1 MRFVYPAQLQEED
14 WTARLG
20 RHNLNTAL
28 TYGAGAFIGNR
39 MGISGMLKHYTA
51 RTARAAIAIAL
62 GGAALLTA
70 CDQLDTRIER
80 AREIAD
86 ASVDQISGETMI
98 DPAIRN
104 LERAA
109 PADRALAGT
118 VMAQFAVDED
128 ERPMFAIGSI
138 IAKPLDIPATNPVDL
153 ADDAAL
159 IEEELEYFDSPA
171 GEAMLEAEEAPA
183 AAPAPP
189 AAEVPV
195 ARDILVEPAQV
206 MPRIKLDPR
215 AAQESRQEI
224 AEAGRNIEQ
233 FALKDDTQRLQMR
246 SLSREDLKA
255 MAPEE
260 RVEARKVARRAPVA
274 REVVQKQLDANT
286 VMLDTMTKYG
296 VGGEVALSRQ
306 GQMVIQ
312 IGADGANPTQFR
324 GRNGPADFLA
334 RAEAAECPDNPDAAI
349 IREDLAVATACVV
362 RDLRASG
369 QFEYVEPDF
378 IFQNQFAR
386 KPKDMPAGTPGETKT
401 GSNGSTGTP
410 AKPEVTDPNDP
421 LWALQWHFR
430 DRGTAEGR
438 TAGGA
443 GFESFWKRQGITGSD
458 GIVVAVVDT
467 GLQMSH
473 PDIAGSPNIMPGY
486 DMVSDPRMGN
496 DGDGRDTDP
505 NDPGDLCD
513 PTKPGAADSFHGTHV
528 AGTIGAAATN
538 NGAGVAG
545 GAWDVRIVPVRAL
558 GKCGGRLSDINDAI
572 RWAAGLVPAEVS
584 DENNVWTEVWNE
596 NPADIINLS
605 IGLLGT
611 CPASLQDAIDSVTEA
626 GVIVVSAAG
635 NARMSTSLYAP
646 AGCRNVV
653 TVAASDARG
662 QIAPYSNFGPEV
674 MVLAPGGDLTRDD
687 NGDGKPDGVL
697 STKAA
702 SNCYDPVTGQGVEN
716 CFYAYEQGTS
726 MAAPHVSAA
735 LALLKARDPGAT
747 REDIISTLRS
757 ALDPRENLQCA
768 GLCSQYPGAT
778 PIDGSPDMCARPCG
792 EGLLNMANVPVKATG
807 GGGR

>member
-1 MRFVYPAQLQEED
+1 
-14 WTARLG
+14 
-20 RHNLNTAL
+20 
-28 TYGAGAFIGNR
+28 
-39 MGISGMLKHYTA
+39 MLKHYTA
-51 RTARAAIAIAL
+51 RTARAAIAMAL
-62 GGAALLTA
+62 GGAALLTG
-70 CDQLDTRIER
+70 CDQIDTRIDR

-86 ASVDQISGETMI
+86 ASVNQINGETII
-98 DPAIRN
+98 DPTYSN
-104 LERAA
+104 LENAS

-118 VMAQFAVDED
+118 VMAEFAIDEED
-128 ERPMFAIGSI
+128 RPMFAIGSI
-138 IAKPLDIPATNPVDL
+138 IAKPLAIPEPASVEIVE
-153 ADDAAL
+153 DAAQM
-159 IEEELEYFDSPA
+159 EEELEYFDSPE
-171 GEAMLEAEEAPA
+171 GEAMLEAEEAPS

-189 AAEVPV
+189 PPAPLTTQEPASAFLEVQ
-195 ARDILVEPAQV
+195 PAQV
-206 MPRIKLDPR
+206 MPRITLDPR
-215 AAQESRQEI
+215 EVQESREEI
-224 AEAGRNIEQ
+224 AKAGRDLDE
-233 FALKDDTQRLQMR
+233 KVVEDDTQRLQMR
-246 SLSREDLKA
+246 SLSREDLQA
-255 MAPEE
+255 MAPEDRAE
-260 RVEARKVARRAPVA
+260 TRKLARRAPVA
-274 REVVQKQLDANT
+274 REVVRKQLDANS

-312 IGADGANPTQFR
+312 IGGDGASPTQFT

-334 RAEAAECPDNPDAAI
+334 RAEAAQCPEDADAASVSG
-349 IREDLAVATACVV
+349 DLAVATACVV

-369 QFEYVEPDF
+369 QFEYVEQDY

-386 KPKDMPAGTPGETKT
+386 RPKDTPVGTPGETKT
-401 GSNGSTGTP
+401 GSTGSTGSPSVP
-410 AKPEVTDPNDP
+410 AIPAEPDDP

-430 DRGTAEGR
+430 DKGTSDGR

-443 GFESFWKRQGITGSD
+443 GFESFWNRQGVRGSD

-473 PDIAGSPNIMPGY
+473 PDIAASPNIMPGY

-496 DGDGRDTDP
+496 DGDGRDIDA
-505 NDPGDLCD
+505 NDPGDMCD
-513 PTKPGAADSFHGTHV
+513 PNKPNAADSFHGTHV

-538 NGAGVAG
+538 NGSGVAG

-572 RWAAGLVPAEVS
+572 RWAAGLIPAELN
-584 DENNVWTEVWNE
+584 EGPEVWTEVWNE
-596 NPADIINLS
+596 HPADIINLS
-605 IGLLGT
+605 IGLLGS
-611 CPASLQDAIDSVTEA
+611 CPASLQDAIDAVTEE

-702 SNCYDPVTGQGVEN
+702 TNCYDPVTGEGVEN

-735 LALLKARDPGAT
+735 LALLKSRDPAAS
-747 REDIISTLRS
+747 REDIISTLRA
-757 ALDPRENLQCA
+757 ALDPRESLQCA
-768 GLCSQYPGAT
+768 GLCTQYPGAA
-778 PIDGSPDMCARPCG
+778 PIPGSADMCARPCG
-792 EGLLNMANVPVKATG
+792 EGLLNMANVPLKATG
-807 GGGR
+807 GGAR

>member
-1 MRFVYPAQLQEED
+1 M
-14 WTARLG
+14 
-20 RHNLNTAL
+20 
-28 TYGAGAFIGNR
+28 
-39 MGISGMLKHYTA
+39 
-51 RTARAAIAIAL
+51 AL
-62 GGAALLTA
+62 GGAALLTG
-70 CDQLDTRIER
+70 CDQIDTRIER

-86 ASVDQISGETMI
+86 ASVEQINGETVI
-98 DPAIRN
+98 DPTYRN
-104 LERAA
+104 LESAS
-109 PADRALAGT
+109 PEDRALAGT
-118 VMAQFAVDED
+118 VVTAEFAIDDED
-128 ERPMFAIGSI
+128 RPMFAIGSI
-138 IAKPLDIPATNPVDL
+138 IAKPLAIPDAESVDIVE
-153 ADDAAL
+153 DAEQMEA
-159 IEEELEYFDSPA
+159 ELDYFDSPE
-171 GEAMLEAEEAPA
+171 GEAMMDAEEAPA
-183 AAPAPP
+183 AAPPAPAP
-189 AAEVPV
+189 LTTQEPGSVFLEVQ
-195 ARDILVEPAQV
+195 PAQV
-206 MPRIKLDPR
+206 MPKITLDPR
-215 AAQESRQEI
+215 DAEESREEI
-224 AEAGRNIEQ
+224 AQASRKFDQVVIQ
-233 FALKDDTQRLQMR
+233 DDTKRLQMR
-246 SLSREDLKA
+246 SLSKQDLEA
-255 MAPEE
+255 MAPEDRAE
-260 RVEARKVARRAPVA
+260 TRKLARRAPIE
-274 REVVQKQLDANT
+274 REVVRKQLDANT
-286 VMLDTMTKYG
+286 VMLDTMSKYG

-312 IGADGANPTQFR
+312 IGADGANPTQFT

-334 RAEAAECPDNPDAAI
+334 RTEAAECPEGADAASVGD
-349 IREDLAVATACVV
+349 DLAVATACVV

-369 QFEYVEPDF
+369 QFEYVEQDY

-386 KPKDMPAGTPGETKT
+386 KPKDTPYGTPGETKT
-401 GSNGSTGTP
+401 GSTGSTGSPTGQP
-410 AKPEVTDPNDP
+410 VSQEPDDP

-430 DRGTAEGR
+430 DKGTSEGR

-443 GFESFWKRQGITGSD
+443 GFESFWNRQGVRGSD

-473 PDIAGSPNIMPGY
+473 PDIAASPNIMQGY

-496 DGDGRDTDP
+496 DGDGRDIDA
-505 NDPGDLCD
+505 NDPGDMCD
-513 PTKPGAADSFHGTHV
+513 PNKPNAADSFHGTHV

-538 NGAGVAG
+538 NGSGVAG

-572 RWAAGLVPAEVS
+572 RWAAGLIPAEVN
-584 DENNVWTEVWNE
+584 EGPQVWTEVWNE

-605 IGLLGT
+605 IGLLGA
-611 CPASLQDAIDSVTEA
+611 CPASLQDAIDAVTEE

-702 SNCYDPVTGQGVEN
+702 TNCYDPVTGEGVEN

-735 LALLKARDPGAT
+735 LALLKSRDPAAS
-747 REDIISTLRS
+747 RDDIISTLRA
-757 ALDPRENLQCA
+757 ALDPRESLQCA
-768 GLCSQYPGAT
+768 GLCTQYPGAA
-778 PIDGSPDMCARPCG
+778 PIEGSPDMCARPCG
-792 EGLLNMANVPVKATG
+792 VGLLNMANVPLKATD

>member
-1 MRFVYPAQLQEED
+1 
-14 WTARLG
+14 
-20 RHNLNTAL
+20 
-28 TYGAGAFIGNR
+28 
-39 MGISGMLKHYTA
+39 MLKHYTA
-51 RTARAAIAIAL
+51 RTARAAIAMAL
-62 GGAALLTA
+62 GGAALLAA
-70 CDQLDTRIER
+70 CDQIDTRIER

-86 ASVDQISGETMI
+86 ASVDQINGETVI
-98 DPAIRN
+98 DPTYRN

-118 VMAQFAVDED
+118 VIAQFAVDDE

-138 IAKPLDIPATNPVDL
+138 IAKPLDIPASGPVEIP
-153 ADDAAL
+153 DDAAM
-159 IEEELEYFDSPA
+159 IEEELEYFDSPE
-171 GEAMLEAEEAPA
+171 GEAMLEAGEPPA

-189 AAEVPV
+189 AAEAPV
-195 ARDILVEPAQV
+195 TREIFAEPAQV

-246 SLSREDLKA
+246 RLSQDDLKA

-260 RVEARKVARRAPVA
+260 RVEVRKIARRAPVA
-274 REVVQKQLDANT
+274 REVVQKQLDANA
-286 VMLDTMTKYG
+286 VMLDTMTRYG

-334 RAEAAECPDNPDAAI
+334 RAEAAECPDNPDAAV

-386 KPKDMPAGTPGETKT
+386 KPKDMPVGTPGETKT
-401 GSNGSTGTP
+401 GSNGSTATP
-410 AKPEVTDPNDP
+410 AKPAVSDPNDP

-430 DRGTAEGR
+430 DKGTAEGR

-443 GFESFWKRQGITGSD
+443 GFESFWKSQGITGSD

-467 GLQMSH
+467 GLQMNH

-635 NARMSTSLYAP
+635 NARMATSLYAP

-702 SNCYDPVTGQGVEN
+702 TNCYDPVTGAGVEN

-735 LALLKARDPGAT
+735 LALLKARDPGAS
-747 REDIISTLRS
+747 REDIISTLRA
-757 ALDPRENLQCA
+757 ALDPRESLQCA
-768 GLCSQYPGAT
+768 GLCSQYPGAA
-778 PIDGSPDMCARPCG
+778 PIEGSPDMCARPCG
-792 EGLLNMANVPVKATG
+792 QGLLNMANVPVKATG